1 MNKINTEEEMEK
13 YIKNKYLVIFPD
25 ESLKLYNN
33 LRNIEEEILISSSTI
48 SKKMKGNDKCI
59 CEAKGTKYVF
69 YIKRI

>member
-1 MNKINTEEEMEK
+1 MNKINTEEDMEK

-25 ESLKLYNN
+25 ESLKLYSN
-33 LRNIEEEILISSSTI
+33 LRNIEDEILVSSSTI
-48 SKKMKGNDKCI
+48 SKKMKGSDACI

>member
-1 MNKINTEEEMEK
+1 MNKINTEEDMEK

-25 ESLKLYNN
+25 ESLKLYSN
-33 LRNIEEEILISSSTI
+33 LRNIEDEILVSSSTI
-48 SKKMKGNDKCI
+48 SKKMKGNDTCI

>member
-1 MNKINTEEEMEK
+1 MNKINTEEDMEK

-25 ESLKLYNN
+25 ESLKLYSN
-33 LRNIEEEILISSSTI
+33 LRNIEDEILVSSSTI
-48 SKKMKGNDKCI
+48 SKKMKGNDFCI